1 MLEVSVAKL
10 ERHYMLKT
18 TVILGTNRPG
28 NKSQHVATFVMDQL
42 ASDDRMDAQ
51 LVKPEDLN
59 LPYDGNDEA
68 SKDPKFT
75 KIAEETDAFILI
87 VPEYNHSFPASLKR
101 ILDSELGN
109 YTHKPVALVGV
120 SAGPWGGTRA
130 VESMLMPLREMGFVV
145 TYSDMYVTD
154 SYGRFDEEGTMT
166 KDVEMYKENCGRM
179 LDELAWMG
187 DALKVARDADK

>member
-1 MLEVSVAKL
+1 
-10 ERHYMLKT
+10 MLKT

-28 NKSQHVATFVMDQL
+28 NKSQHVAKFVMDRLQK
-42 ASDDRMDAQ
+42 DDRVEQQ
-51 LVKPEDLN
+51 LVRPEDLN

-68 SKDPKFT
+68 SKDPKYT
-75 KIAEETDAFILI
+75 KIVQETDAFVLI

-101 ILDSELGN
+101 ILDSELGQ

-145 TYSDMYVTD
+145 TFSDMYVTD
-154 SYGRFDEEGTMT
+154 SYERFDEDGNMT
-166 KDVEMYKENCGRM
+166 KDVERYEKNCQAM
-179 LDELAWMG
+179 IDELVWMG
-187 DALKVARDADK
+187 DALKVAREADQ